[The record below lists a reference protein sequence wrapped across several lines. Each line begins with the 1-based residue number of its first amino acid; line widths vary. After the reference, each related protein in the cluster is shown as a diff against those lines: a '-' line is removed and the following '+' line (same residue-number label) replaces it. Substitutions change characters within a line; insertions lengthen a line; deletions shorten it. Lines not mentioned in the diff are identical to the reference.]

1 MFTRRL
7 PALGLLVLTFI
18 VLPYGTK
25 DAHTVT
31 LPGTPLP
38 SFSGFHSILF
48 DDAHGLVFVTGGSW
62 MNLLVFDE
70 TASPVAELPIEGA
83 SGMAQVGSLIYV
95 AAADSDTIDV
105 VDTSL
110 SPPSVI
116 RQLPMP
122 GYGEPDD
129 IVAAAGRL
137 WFSATTLTATGP
149 YGPHVLAGIGYDGS
163 GLAVVP
169 HTGDWDPTPLRTD
182 PSSSTIYVLDGWD
195 RRDWSPSTSPQTT
208 LERRPCSATGR
219 MGTTSLTG

>member
-169 HTGDWDPTPLRTD
+169 TPATGTQRHCEPIRAAA
-182 PSSSTIYVLDGWD
+182 PSTSWMGGD